1 MDLRR
6 IFALGALMMA
16 AAVAGWAQDARFSL
30 RLTPTEQAEAGLA
43 KLSADQRAVLDALV
57 RRDEK
62 VNVMPEATRP
72 PPVRFTQRLSSE
84 ERKSAGLD
92 LLTEAE
98 LVRLD
103 VLIDQDNSGH
113 LRSPKPKSA
122 TSALKPEL
130 TGPSPEIHGMI
141 SFTYGMG
148 RGGYREEGGAMA
160 LSLDDPAH
168 GVSLFVGYEEMR
180 GKGPLLDRGC
190 AGRYLLARPVNAVP
204 PVVH

>member
-1 MDLRR
+1 MDLPK

-16 AAVAGWAQDARFSL
+16 AAVVGGAEDARFSQ
-30 RLTPTEQAEAGLA
+30 RLTPTEQAEAGFV
-43 KLSADQRAVLDALV
+43 KLSSDQLAVLDALV

-62 VNVMPEATRP
+62 MNAMPDATHP
-72 PPVRFTQRLSSE
+72 PPARFTQRLSSE

-103 VLIDQDNSGH
+103 VLIGHYGSGN
-113 LRSPKPKSA
+113 LSSLQSRPV
-122 TSALKPEL
+122 TTALQPEL
-130 TGPSPEIHGMI
+130 TSPSPEIHGMI

-148 RGGYREEGGAMA
+148 RGGYREEGGAVA

-168 GVSLFVGYEEMR
+168 DFSLFVGYEEMR
-180 GKGPLLDRGC
+180 GKGPLLDRGY
-190 AGRYLLARPVNAVP
+190 AGSYFLVRRLNAVP
-204 PVVH
+204 SVAH